1 MAEGASTSS
10 TASDFT
16 FLYSP
21 EVGKTVEVPE
31 EQEASKIGRKRVRNT
46 DNWQVKHVKKPG
58 LGKNSPRL
66 QLTDITDCCKK
77 RCIQGFSSSHLS
89 KIRSDFEGLY
99 YEQQNIHLSGILK
112 RRQTKKSSGHARKK
126 SPTLSSKGKKY
137 GRPPAEG
144 SKFTF
149 EYSLRNED
157 GVDVKVCQ
165 TAFCSVYGFGPKRL
179 LVLRRKL
186 DPSGITIEPDKRG
199 KHDNHPTVGEEV
211 KDLIREHIRSFPAR
225 HSHYSRRDNAGR
237 VYLSPELS
245 ISHLYQNFLQCHD
258 PEYIQLQE
266 ENQQRRIRH
275 EPVQKIR
282 SPLVSEHM
290 YHDIFVGEFNIHF
303 GYPRS
308 DTCGT
313 CDELKLQIEQASSD
327 SEKASLEKKHAD
339 HLTLAKAGYDTLR
352 YDQELSKKSWEAA
365 CMHSGPT
372 QD

>member
-1 MAEGASTSS
+1 MAEGPGSSASTSS

-46 DNWQVKHVKKPG
+46 DNWSVKHVKKPG
-58 LGKNSPRL
+58 LRKNSPRL

-99 YEQQNIHLSGILK
+99 YEQQNIHLSGVFK
-112 RRQTKKSSGHARKK
+112 RRQTKKTSGHARKK
-126 SPTLSSKGKKY
+126 SPTLSSKGKRY
-137 GRPPAEG
+137 GRPPAEE

-165 TAFCSVYGFGPKRL
+165 SAFCSVYGFGPKRL

-225 HSHYSRRDNAGR
+225 HSHYSRRDNAGFI
-237 VYLSPELS
+237 YLLS
-245 ISHLYQNFLQCHD
+245 SLYLVFTKIFYSVMTQNTFRGGKPKAKD
-258 PEYIQLQE
+258 
-266 ENQQRRIRH
+266 
-275 EPVQKIR
+275 
-282 SPLVSEHM
+282 
-290 YHDIFVGEFNIHF
+290 
-303 GYPRS
+303 
-308 DTCGT
+308 
-313 CDELKLQIEQASSD
+313 SS
-327 SEKASLEKKHAD
+327 
-339 HLTLAKAGYDTLR
+339 
-352 YDQELSKKSWEAA
+352 
-365 CMHSGPT
+365 
-372 QD
+372 